1 MTKTKHFARLS
12 ALLATTAIAASL
24 IAAAPA
30 NAGSIENLERE
41 RALLLET
48 LLVPDLSPDERQT
61 KLATSKRRLVDLER
75 IVLRDDSLTGRN
87 TPEIR
92 TAFAN
97 YDLTFLVHAATEK
110 RLLVVD
116 NWFNSIGLTT
126 QTLLSAKMG
135 PR

>member
-1 MTKTKHFARLS
+1 MTFAKHLSRLGV
-12 ALLATTAIAASL
+12 AVATTAIAATL
-24 IAAAPA
+24 IASPA

-41 RALLLET
+41 RALMLESLLTPE
-48 LLVPDLSPDERQT
+48 LSPDERHS
-61 KLATSKRRLVDLER
+61 KMAVSKRRLVDLER

-110 RLLVVD
+110 RLLVID
-116 NWFNSIGLTT
+116 NWFNAIGLTT
-126 QTLLSAKMG
+126 QTVLSTKMG
-135 PR
+135 PQ

>member
-1 MTKTKHFARLS
+1 MTMSKHITRLG
-12 ALLATTAIAASL
+12 ALVATTTLAATL

-30 NAGSIENLERE
+30 NAGSVENLERE
-41 RALLLET
+41 RALMLET
-48 LLVPDLSPDERQT
+48 LLVPELSPAERHS
-61 KLATSKRRLVDLER
+61 KLAVSKRRLVDLER
-75 IVLRDDSLTGRN
+75 IVLRDDNLTGRN

-110 RLLVVD
+110 QQLVVD
-116 NWFNSIGLTT
+116 NWFNAIGLTT
-126 QTLLSAKMG
+126 QALLSAKVG